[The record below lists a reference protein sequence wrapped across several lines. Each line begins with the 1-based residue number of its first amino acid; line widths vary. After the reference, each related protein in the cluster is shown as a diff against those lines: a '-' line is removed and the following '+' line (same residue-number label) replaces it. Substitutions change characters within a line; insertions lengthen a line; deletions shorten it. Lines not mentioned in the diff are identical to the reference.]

1 LSKVVLL
8 SVFGAD
14 RPGIT
19 ATLTKTLSLY
29 NISILDIGQAVIH
42 NTLSLGI
49 LLRIPDSSE
58 QSPVFKDILYKGY
71 EMGLTVKFEPI
82 SSDNYEE
89 WVNSQGKDRFIL
101 TILAELITAKQIS
114 AVSEIISSNGLN
126 ISSITRLTG
135 RQSLNKNQI
144 NNRSSIEMLLR
155 GKPYDLKKL
164 RNEIMSV
171 SKDCGIDIAFQ
182 FDDIYRRNRRL
193 IAFDMD
199 STLIQCEVIDELAR
213 EAGVIKDV
221 SAITERAMKGEIDF
235 NTSLSMRLSYLKG
248 LDQSVLPKI
257 ADRLPL
263 TAGVER
269 LMENL
274 KNIGYKT
281 AIISGG
287 FTYFG
292 KYLQQKLGFD
302 YVFANELQ
310 IINGKLTGKVIGD
323 VVNAQK
329 KAELLNK
336 LSEEEK
342 IRLEQT
348 IAVGDG
354 ANDLPMLNT
363 AGLGI
368 AFHAKPL
375 VKENAKQ
382 SISKFGLDGILYL
395 LGFSDREM
403 I

>member
-1 LSKVVLL
+1 MSKVVLL